1 MTSGHATLAV
11 TADLSLATPGGEAV
25 TVAADGAVITVSLP
39 RLWSRQ
45 WAVGPLA
52 DRGQRQ
58 KLLAGLHRGMRVA
71 DLTVQFKVQRQVVA
85 QLAPQSRPTRL
96 SRLLGLGAVQVHLI
110 PCLRA
115 LLRA

>member
-1 MTSGHATLAV
+1 VTSGHASLAV

-25 TVAADGAVITVSLP
+25 TVVADGAVITVNLP

-45 WAVGPLA
+45 WAPGPLA
-52 DRGQRQ
+52 DRGPRQ
-58 KLLAGLHRGMRVA
+58 MLLARLHRGMQMA

-85 QLAPQSRPTRL
+85 QLSPQSRPTQL
-96 SRLLGLGAVQVHLI
+96 SRLLGVGAVRVNLI